1 MLHGRIVSKMSLT
14 WYIWIQPT
22 FSPHKKKRPFFF
34 FAYHIAPFWMRCL
47 TNKRKKGKRAWC
59 SQRSYLQW
67 HYILRSNRHNMQIST
82 VWQVRFQKDPGKD
95 LKVDLLKGGFT
106 HSCFIAFM
114 HHSCQE
120 DLTQFGTTSHH
131 LKNNKIN
138 GVNFQTKVLVFL
150 KGKKKQLSTNWLLD
164 LL

>member
-1 MLHGRIVSKMSLT
+1 MASEI
-14 WYIWIQPT
+14 P
-22 FSPHKKKRPFFF
+22 
-34 FAYHIAPFWMRCL
+34 
-47 TNKRKKGKRAWC
+47 
-59 SQRSYLQW
+59 
-67 HYILRSNRHNMQIST
+67 
-82 VWQVRFQKDPGKD
+82 KDPGKD

-138 GVNFQTKVLVFL
+138 
-150 KGKKKQLSTNWLLD
+150 
-164 LL
+164 